1 VRPQDNLTA
10 ASTFSAS
17 ELLKAFFELTK
28 PRISALILIVSMASF
43 FIADRGMQDIPRALL
58 TFAVVATL
66 AAGIFALNHY
76 LERDR
81 DLLMRRTDN
90 RPLPSGK
97 VRPRDAL
104 IFGLALTIFSLV
116 LSVAFVNVLTA
127 CVGLFTAVAYLLVY
141 TPLKRHTAYHTSLG
155 ALAGAT
161 PPLMGWAAA
170 QGTLGANA
178 WILFGILF
186 FWQFPHFLSIDMI
199 YRDDY
204 ERAGILVLPVVDK
217 TGRRVAAEIIG
228 ALLLLLA
235 VTLLPM
241 VTGLVGGQ
249 AGPSV
254 TGATSISMGSWIY
267 GAIAAILGLWF
278 LVVGIQAVRLNTK
291 IAARNLLRASV
302 FYLPLIFIAII
313 AYS

>member
-1 VRPQDNLTA
+1 MRPQDNLTA
-10 ASTFSAS
+10 ASTFSAT
-17 ELLKAFFELTK
+17 ELLKAYFELTK
-28 PRISALILIVSMASF
+28 PRIAALILIVSMASY

-81 DLLMRRTDN
+81 DLLMRRTGN

-104 IFGLALTIFSLV
+104 IFGLTLTLFSLM
-116 LSVAFVNVLTA
+116 LSAAFVNVLTA

-170 QGTLGANA
+170 RGDLGPDA

-199 YRDDY
+199 YREDY

-217 TGRRVAAEIIG
+217 TGHRVAAEIIG
-228 ALLLLLA
+228 ALVLLLA
-235 VTLLPM
+235 VTLLPL

-249 AGPSV
+249 AARAVATTGPISV
-254 TGATSISMGSWIY
+254 GSWIY
-267 GAIAAILGLWF
+267 GALATVLGLWF
-278 LVVGIQAVRLNTK
+278 LAVGIQAVRLNTK
-291 IAARNLLRASV
+291 TAARNLLRASV